1 MCNLRK
7 AKLVDK
13 ISSLELYRYSIFFRN
28 YIENVAEDCLKNG
41 LVLESTTSNV
51 SEAELS
57 RLKVQLKNAL
67 LNCIIS
73 YRFHGIGYVLVKT
86 KDTLLDLEE
95 PVNIELPVGFEYL
108 DHESVRDSGVDVD
121 HITYKVKANSNGNSL
136 DAVKIHKSR
145 LIIYENFDY
154 ILKRYVPCYTESFLL
169 DIYLFEKIYVEIEK
183 RIENHNFLF
192 YKDESLVQLQDA
204 LSSATTSL
212 SALTNSSNNEKGSSI
227 LSSFLRKQNTNN
239 HNKDISNLRNL
250 NDSLAHEL
258 ARLKSNLNNEG
269 MFYTATP
276 SASLKVVKYDLSYL
290 KEALALIKAKIG
302 ADTKEPLTRS
312 FNEQAK
318 GLGNDG
324 KGDRNNY
331 YDFLKGVQ
339 EQIENSCNLKLTKY
353 FGLDMR
359 FNSLIMLSEDQKVER
374 DIRLIELYS
383 KYNELIQSSAFNN
396 EELAILKEKLFS
408 F

>member
-7 AKLVDK
+7 AKLIDK
-13 ISSLELYRYSIFFRN
+13 ISPLELYKYSIFFRN

-41 LVLESTTSNV
+41 LVLESVDRNV
-51 SEAELS
+51 SEYELAG
-57 RLKVQLKNAL
+57 LKLQLKNAL

-86 KDTLLDLEE
+86 KDSLANLEE
-95 PVNIELPVGFEYL
+95 PVNIELPIGFEYL
-108 DHESVRDSGVDVD
+108 DYECIRDLGINFDY
-121 HITYKVKANSNGNSL
+121 ITYKVENKGNSY

-169 DIYLFEKIYVEIEK
+169 DIYLFEKIYAEIEK

-212 SALTNSSNNEKGSSI
+212 SALTHSSNNDKGNGI
-227 LSSFLRKQNTNN
+227 LSSFLRKQNSNN
-239 HNKDISNLRNL
+239 HNKDISNLRSL

-258 ARLKSNLNNEG
+258 DRLKNNLNNEG

-276 SASLKVVKYDLSYL
+276 SASLEVIKYDLSYL
-290 KEALALIKAKIG
+290 KEALALIKSKIG

-324 KGDRNNY
+324 KGDRSNY

-339 EQIENSCNLKLTKY
+339 EQVENSCNLKLTKH
-353 FGLDMR
+353 FGLDMK
-359 FNSLIMLSEDQKVER
+359 FNSLVMLSEDQKVER
-374 DIRLIELYS
+374 DIKLIELYS
-383 KYNELIQSSAFNN
+383 KYNQLIQSSSFNN
-396 EELAILKEKLFS
+396 KELAILKGKLFS